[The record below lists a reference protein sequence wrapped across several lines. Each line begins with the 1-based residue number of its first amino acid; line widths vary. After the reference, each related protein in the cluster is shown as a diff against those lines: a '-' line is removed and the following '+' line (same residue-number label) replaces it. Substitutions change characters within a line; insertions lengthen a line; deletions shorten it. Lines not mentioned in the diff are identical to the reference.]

1 MTATTTTGQ
10 LELIP
15 SRGHGWRVGLT
26 NLLRKEF
33 GQWWT
38 TKLWWI
44 QTVIWL
50 VILNGVSTIIMLDSS
65 GMTPEALIDESV
77 RTFFLVGATA
87 VGIGIVLTLQ
97 GSIVGEKELGTAAW
111 VMSKPASRGSFVTA
125 KVVAHFTGF
134 AVTSIVVPAALF
146 LVTANFVLPRP
157 VPYGPFA
164 IGLAVMGLNVLFF
177 VTLTLGLGC
186 FFKGRGPIA
195 GIGITLILVGQFFK
209 GMLPEVIVLA
219 TPWLLGEVAA
229 SFAMQQQPE
238 FDRVVPLVA
247 VAIEIIV
254 LGSLALW
261 RFKREE
267 F

>member
-1 MTATTTTGQ
+1 MTATATTGQ
-10 LELIP
+10 AELIP
-15 SRGHGWRVGLT
+15 ARGQGWRVGLG

-44 QTVIWL
+44 QTLIWL
-50 VILNGVSTIIMLDSS
+50 VILNGVTTVVMLDSS
-65 GMTPEALIDESV
+65 GMTPEALVNESV

-111 VMSKPASRGSFVTA
+111 VMSKPASRTSFVIA
-125 KVVAHFTGF
+125 KLVSHFTGF
-134 AVTSIVVPAALF
+134 AVTSIVIPAAVF
-146 LVTANFVLPRP
+146 LVAANLVLSQP
-157 VPYGPFA
+157 VPYGSFA
-164 IGLAVMGLNVLFF
+164 IGLAVMGLNSLFF
-177 VTLTLGLGC
+177 VTLTLALGC
-186 FFKGRGPIA
+186 FFEGRGPIA

-209 GMLPEVIVLA
+209 GMLPEAIVVA

-238 FDRVVPLVA
+238 FARVVPLVA
-247 VAIEIIV
+247 VVIEIIV

-261 RFKREE
+261 RFNREE